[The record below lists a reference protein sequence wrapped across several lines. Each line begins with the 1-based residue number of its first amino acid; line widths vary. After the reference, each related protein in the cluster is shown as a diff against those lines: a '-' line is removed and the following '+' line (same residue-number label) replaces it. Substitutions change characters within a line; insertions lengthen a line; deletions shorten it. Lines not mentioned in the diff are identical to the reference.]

1 MGART
6 REGENDRSLESRT
19 LLKLAVGLGVGVWF
33 TLTSERLSFRI
44 LGVLTIVL
52 AAGGFGMGLLYREV
66 TTDATHER

>member
-1 MGART
+1 MVVSARD
-6 REGENDRSLESRT
+6 GDENRRLESRT

-52 AAGGFGMGLLYREV
+52 AAGGLGMGMLYREL
-66 TTDATHER
+66 TSDGARKR